1 MTTDTTLTKSDSL
14 KRLLP
19 GSILLQARSLDD
31 QIFSMDDADSGLTY
45 HWNASEGRR
54 RAERRGDILDFCPG
68 DFGIDIAH
76 IRERYQK
83 LDEAYAMFTDLT
95 IPLLFVPFAGPGSR
109 GSDRPTAQLIDGWH
123 RLFKAV
129 VTGVEV
135 VPAYLLTQEEAD
147 RILIGK
153 TPLGAFPV
161 SNRAGQ

>member
-1 MTTDTTLTKSDSL
+1 VTTDTTLTKSDSL

-19 GSILLQARSLDD
+19 GSILLPARSLDD

-54 RAERRGDILDFCPG
+54 LAERRGDILDFCPS

-95 IPLLFVPFAGPGSR
+95 VPLLFVPFAGKTTEW
-109 GSDRPTAQLIDGWH
+109 PTAQLIDGWH

-135 VPAYLLTQEEAD
+135 LPAYLLTQEEAD

-153 TPLGAFPV
+153 TPLGAFPL
-161 SNRAGQ
+161 AEG

>member
-1 MTTDTTLTKSDSL
+1 MTTDTTDTTAVTRDSL

-19 GSILLQARSLDD
+19 GSVLLEARSLDD

-54 RAERRGDILDFCPG
+54 MAERRGDILDFCPG

-95 IPLLFVPFAGPGSR
+95 VPLLFVPFRGP

-135 VPAYLLTQEEAD
+135 LPAYLLMQEETD

-153 TPLGAFPV
+153 TPLGAFPI
-161 SNRAGQ
+161 GG

>member
-1 MTTDTTLTKSDSL
+1 VTTDTTTTETTTRDNL

-19 GSILLQARSLDD
+19 GSVLLPARSLDD
-31 QIFSMDDADSGLTY
+31 QVFSMDDADSGLTY

-54 RAERRGDILDFCPG
+54 MAERRGDILDFCPS
-68 DFGIDIAH
+68 DFGIDLAH

-95 IPLLFVPFAGPGSR
+95 VPLLFVPFAGSGSS
-109 GSDRPTAQLIDGWH
+109 GSDHPTAQLIDGWH

-129 VTGVEV
+129 VTGAEV
-135 VPAYLLTQEEAD
+135 LPAYLLTQEEAD

-153 TPLGAFPV
+153 TPLGAFPL
-161 SNRAGQ
+161 AEG

>member
-19 GSILLQARSLDD
+19 GSILLPARSLDD

-54 RAERRGDILDFCPG
+54 LAERRGDILDFCPS

-95 IPLLFVPFAGPGSR
+95 VPLLFVPFAGKTTEW
-109 GSDRPTAQLIDGWH
+109 PTAQLIDGWH

-135 VPAYLLTQEEAD
+135 LPAYLLTQEEAD

-153 TPLGAFPV
+153 TPLGAFPL
-161 SNRAGQ
+161 AEG